1 MLDGDINPFE
11 VVGSQINGILREIHP
26 GLSQS

>member
-11 VVGSQINGILREIHP
+11 VVGSQINVILREIRS